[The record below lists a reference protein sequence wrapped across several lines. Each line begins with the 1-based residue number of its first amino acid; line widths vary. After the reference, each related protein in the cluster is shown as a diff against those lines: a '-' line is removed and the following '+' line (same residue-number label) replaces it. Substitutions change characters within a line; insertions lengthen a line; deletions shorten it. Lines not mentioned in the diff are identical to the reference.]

1 MNICVVSNFDPDK
14 GYNFDQFKE
23 TYTKNANPQLID
35 FISNWEISKM
45 NEYKSVIKY
54 QCSDT
59 ERLIKWLS
67 TDGMKK
73 CNEENGCTDKIYLL
87 DEVAG

>member
-1 MNICVVSNFDPDK
+1 MNIYVVSNFDPDK

-23 TYTKNANPQLID
+23 TYTKNAHSQLID
-35 FISNWEISKM
+35 FISNWEIPKM
-45 NEYKSVIKY
+45 NDYKSVIKY

-67 TDGMKK
+67 TDGIKSITKK
-73 CNEENGCTDKIYLL
+73 TAAQIRSIFWTK
-87 DEVAG
+87 

>member
-1 MNICVVSNFDPDK
+1 MND
-14 GYNFDQFKE
+14 
-23 TYTKNANPQLID
+23 
-35 FISNWEISKM
+35 
-45 NEYKSVIKY
+45 YKSVIKY

-59 ERLIKWLS
+59 ERLINWLS

-73 CNEENGCTDKIYLL
+73 YNEENGCTDKIYLL